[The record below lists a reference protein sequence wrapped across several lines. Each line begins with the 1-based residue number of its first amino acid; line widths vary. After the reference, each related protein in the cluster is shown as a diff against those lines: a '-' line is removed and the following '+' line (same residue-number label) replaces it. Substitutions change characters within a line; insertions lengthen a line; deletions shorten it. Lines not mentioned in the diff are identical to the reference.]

1 MSSVPMTSF
10 SVPEPIPD
18 GIIER
23 RLPKHPPDIMTATN
37 EFSKYKAL
45 VFDCYGTLID
55 WETGIY
61 TGLKPLFEQARKPA
75 DRHAV
80 IDAFSAVERDLQAR
94 FPTMRYSD
102 LLAKVH
108 ATLEARLQDKPTPP
122 DASATK
128 EPVLASAHT
137 DTGDAQAG
145 SASVDT
151 SAAAAQ
157 AASSK
162 TSAAEA
168 FARSVAAWQP
178 FADTIPALAA
188 LSKRYRLIILSNID
202 RETIAKTRAVLERGF
217 AFDAV
222 YTAEEVGAYK
232 PAPEMLGFALAR
244 LEADFGV
251 RKEEVLMTAQS
262 VFHDIVPAKGRD
274 MDTAW
279 INRAGAVTGL
289 EGVKGDEAKYVFP
302 TLGDLSDAVEKTGA

>member
-1 MSSVPMTSF
+1 
-10 SVPEPIPD
+10 
-18 GIIER
+18 
-23 RLPKHPPDIMTATN
+23 
-37 EFSKYKAL
+37 
-45 VFDCYGTLID
+45 
-55 WETGIY
+55 
-61 TGLKPLFEQARKPA
+61 
-75 DRHAV
+75 
-80 IDAFSAVERDLQAR
+80 
-94 FPTMRYSD
+94 MRYSD

-128 EPVLASAHT
+128 QPVLASAHT
-137 DTGDAQAG
+137 DSGDAQIG
-145 SASVDT
+145 SASVGT
-151 SAAAAQ
+151 SAAAQNAP
-157 AASSK
+157 SE

-168 FARSVAAWQP
+168 FAQSVAAWQP
-178 FADTIPALAA
+178 FADTIPALAV
-188 LSKRYRLIILSNID
+188 LSKRYKLVILSNID

-262 VFHDIVPAKGRD
+262 VFHDIVPAKGRG